1 MIPLKTTRYKHEY
14 LQIHGNVSAF
24 HDGKVE
30 PITKI
35 LPIDLC
41 KYLSGEKKS
50 VILSIV
56 WNELGKFGNIPKACP
71 IKKSTVTIK
80 DFTPDKDMI
89 PAALPG
95 GEYHVNIFGEL
106 QRDGN
111 LIATLEHVVVH
122 ATVDS

>member
-1 MIPLKTTRYKHEY
+1 M
-14 LQIHGNVSAF
+14 SAL

-30 PITKI
+30 PITRI
-35 LPIDLC
+35 LPVDLC

-50 VILSIV
+50 ILLKLV
-56 WNELGKFGNIPKACP
+56 WDEIGKFGDLPKACP
-71 IKKSTVTIK
+71 IKKQTVTIK

-95 GEYHVNIFGEL
+95 GEYHINIIGDL
-106 QRDGN
+106 VRDDKV
-111 LIATLEHVVVH
+111 IATLEHVVVH